1 MFCPNCGTKNDDDAL
16 FCGSCGTKLQDKAV
30 VPPVDNDFKPDIE
43 LVQAEVQNGAQAYAQ
58 PEEQTQTQTYAQPAE
73 QAQPQAYAQPEEQE
87 QVQPQ
92 AYAQPEDQVQPQA
105 YAQPEEQVQ
114 PQAYVQPEEQVQ
126 PQQSV
131 QAGEQTQSQPYTQQN
146 IYGQPQMPNQ
156 QNMPEYQAPG
166 QQYYAPV
173 QKQKPPK
180 KPFKVNKL
188 AVVTG
193 ILSVAFIASIVVF
206 FVVGKN
212 TFSAQNVATDYF
224 KAIINGDWDV
234 AYDMMDMDE
243 SDFINKD
250 MFVKAVNGSD
260 TLKVNKYTVKASES
274 SIAADAVIKYRKRGA
289 SSDDELELFMNKED
303 SKQFLLFDS
312 WKISSDSYTVSDF
325 TVQVPSGT
333 TLYMDDVEV
342 PEKYIDE
349 DTDSYTTYTIDKLFK
364 GTHTFY
370 IETGDF
376 ESSKGTYDVE
386 YDEDYYTVD
395 SIKIDQDSQKE
406 IVDTAYGYMKQII
419 DAASTGQKFNSIK
432 DIFTD
437 DAAKD
442 AKGEYENYFA
452 GSFYAYAKDDG
463 ITGVALS
470 NVDADVESV
479 YIEEGEVFISIS
491 IRYNDANTGLTTDW
505 WTGSLKNGSASTS
518 GSTDMLLKYVDGKWL
533 IANGYSIPTTISY
546 NNWF

>member
-58 PEEQTQTQTYAQPAE
+58 PEEQTQTQTYAQPEE

-87 QVQPQ
+87 
-92 AYAQPEDQVQPQA
+92 QVQPQA

-442 AKGEYENYFA
+442 AKNEYENYFA
-452 GSFYAYAKDDG
+452 SAFYAYAKDDG

-491 IRYNDANTGLTTDW
+491 IRYDDANTGLTTDW

>member
-58 PEEQTQTQTYAQPAE
+58 PEEQTQTYAQPEE
-73 QAQPQAYAQPEEQE
+73 QAQPQAYAQPEEQA
-87 QVQPQ
+87 QPQ
-92 AYAQPEDQVQPQA
+92 AYA
-105 YAQPEEQVQ
+105 
-114 PQAYVQPEEQVQ
+114 QPEEQVQ

-234 AYDMMDMDE
+234 AYDMMDMEE

-289 SSDDELELFMNKED
+289 SSDDELELSMNKED

-312 WKISSDSYTVSDF
+312 WKISSDSF

-333 TLYMDDVEV
+333 TLYIDDVEV

-442 AKGEYENYFA
+442 AKDEYENYFA
-452 GSFYAYAKDDG
+452 SEFYAYAKDDG

-470 NVDADVESV
+470 NVEADVESV

-491 IRYNDANTGLTTDW
+491 IRYDDANTGLTTDW

-518 GSTDMLLKYVDGKWL
+518 GSTDMLLKYVDGKWI
-533 IANGYSIPTTISY
+533 IANGYSIPATISY

>member
-58 PEEQTQTQTYAQPAE
+58 PEEQTQTQTYAQPEE
-73 QAQPQAYAQPEEQE
+73 QAQTQTYAQPEEQE

-92 AYAQPEDQVQPQA
+92 AYAQPEEQVQPQA

-166 QQYYAPV
+166 QQYYEPV

-206 FVVGKN
+206 FIVGKN

-224 KAIINGDWDV
+224 KAITNGDWDV

-274 SIAADAVIKYRKRGA
+274 SIAANAVIKYRKRGA
-289 SSDDELELFMNKED
+289 SSDDELELSMNKED

-312 WKISSDSYTVSDF
+312 WKISSDTYTVSDF
-325 TVQVPSGT
+325 TVQIPSGT

-342 PEKYIDE
+342 PEKYINE

-432 DIFTD
+432 DIFAD

-442 AKGEYENYFA
+442 AKDEYENYFA
-452 GSFYAYAKDDG
+452 SAFYAYAKDDG

-470 NVDADVESV
+470 NVEADVESV
-479 YIEEGEVFISIS
+479 YIKQGEVFVSIS

>member
-1 MFCPNCGTKNDDDAL
+1 
-16 FCGSCGTKLQDKAV
+16 
-30 VPPVDNDFKPDIE
+30 
-43 LVQAEVQNGAQAYAQ
+43 
-58 PEEQTQTQTYAQPAE
+58 
-73 QAQPQAYAQPEEQE
+73 
-87 QVQPQ
+87 
-92 AYAQPEDQVQPQA
+92 
-105 YAQPEEQVQ
+105 
-114 PQAYVQPEEQVQ
+114 
-126 PQQSV
+126 
-131 QAGEQTQSQPYTQQN
+131 
-146 IYGQPQMPNQ
+146 
-156 QNMPEYQAPG
+156 
-166 QQYYAPV
+166 
-173 QKQKPPK
+173 
-180 KPFKVNKL
+180 
-188 AVVTG
+188 
-193 ILSVAFIASIVVF
+193 
-206 FVVGKN
+206 
-212 TFSAQNVATDYF
+212 
-224 KAIINGDWDV
+224 
-234 AYDMMDMDE
+234 
-243 SDFINKD
+243 
-250 MFVKAVNGSD
+250 
-260 TLKVNKYTVKASES
+260 
-274 SIAADAVIKYRKRGA
+274 
-289 SSDDELELFMNKED
+289 MNKED

-333 TLYMDDVEV
+333 TLYIDDVEV

-419 DAASTGQKFNSIK
+419 DAASTGQEFNSIK

-442 AKGEYENYFA
+442 AKDEYENYFA
-452 GSFYAYAKDDG
+452 SEFYAYAKDDG

-491 IRYNDANTGLTTDW
+491 IRYDDANTGLTTDW

>member
-58 PEEQTQTQTYAQPAE
+58 PEEQTQTQTYAQPEE
-73 QAQPQAYAQPEEQE
+73 QA
-87 QVQPQ
+87 
-92 AYAQPEDQVQPQA
+92 
-105 YAQPEEQVQ
+105 Q
-114 PQAYVQPEEQVQ
+114 PQAYVQPEEQAQ

-224 KAIINGDWDV
+224 KAMTNGDWDV

-274 SIAADAVIKYRKRGA
+274 SIAADVVIKYRKRGA
-289 SSDDELELFMNKED
+289 SSDDELELSMNKED

-349 DTDSYTTYTIDKLFK
+349 DTDSYTTYTTYTIDKLFK

-395 SIKIDQDSQKE
+395 SIKIDEDSQKE

-442 AKGEYENYFA
+442 AKDEYENYFA
-452 GSFYAYAKDDG
+452 SAFYAYAKDDG

-470 NVDADVESV
+470 NVEADVESV

-491 IRYNDANTGLTTDW
+491 IRYDDANTGLTTDW

>member
-58 PEEQTQTQTYAQPAE
+58 PEEQTQTQTYAQPEE
-73 QAQPQAYAQPEEQE
+73 QAQPQAYAQPEE
-87 QVQPQ
+87 
-92 AYAQPEDQVQPQA
+92 QVQPQA

-234 AYDMMDMDE
+234 AYDMMDME
-243 SDFINKD
+243 
-250 MFVKAVNGSD
+250 
-260 TLKVNKYTVKASES
+260 
-274 SIAADAVIKYRKRGA
+274 
-289 SSDDELELFMNKED
+289 
-303 SKQFLLFDS
+303 
-312 WKISSDSYTVSDF
+312 
-325 TVQVPSGT
+325 
-333 TLYMDDVEV
+333 
-342 PEKYIDE
+342 
-349 DTDSYTTYTIDKLFK
+349 
-364 GTHTFY
+364 
-370 IETGDF
+370 
-376 ESSKGTYDVE
+376 
-386 YDEDYYTVD
+386 
-395 SIKIDQDSQKE
+395 
-406 IVDTAYGYMKQII
+406 
-419 DAASTGQKFNSIK
+419 
-432 DIFTD
+432 
-437 DAAKD
+437 
-442 AKGEYENYFA
+442 
-452 GSFYAYAKDDG
+452 
-463 ITGVALS
+463 
-470 NVDADVESV
+470 
-479 YIEEGEVFISIS
+479 
-491 IRYNDANTGLTTDW
+491 
-505 WTGSLKNGSASTS
+505 
-518 GSTDMLLKYVDGKWL
+518 
-533 IANGYSIPTTISY
+533 
-546 NNWF
+546 